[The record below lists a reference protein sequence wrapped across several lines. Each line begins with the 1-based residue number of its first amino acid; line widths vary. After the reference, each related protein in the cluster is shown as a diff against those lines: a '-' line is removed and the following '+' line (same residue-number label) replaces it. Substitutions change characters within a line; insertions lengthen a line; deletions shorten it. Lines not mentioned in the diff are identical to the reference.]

1 MMDAYDY
8 FDGDEPGFGTR
19 RGAHLQMQ
27 GVVCS
32 RECKE
37 ALYRQARVRMVMR
50 LRGCTREEALRYVE
64 GR

>member
-19 RGAHLQMQ
+19 RGASLQMR
-27 GVVCS
+27 GVVRS

-37 ALYRQARVRMVMR
+37 ELYRQARVRMVMR
-50 LRGCTREEALRYVE
+50 LRGCTCEEALRHVE